1 MASRFKKAV
10 KAESKLR
17 LALIAPSGGGKT
29 MTALIV
35 ARVLS
40 QKRIAVID
48 TERGSASKYAD
59 QFDFDVDELES
70 HSPDAYCEAI
80 EAAAASGDYDV
91 LVIDSLSHAWMG
103 RDGALEQVDK
113 EASRSKSGSSFS
125 AWRHVTPMHNRL
137 VDTMVQAPL
146 HVIATMRAKTEWV
159 QEKDERGKTNIRKV
173 GMAAVQRD
181 GVEYEFDVVGDME
194 PDRNTLVISKTRCPD
209 LAGAVL
215 EKPGPEFGETLQRW
229 LAGAVTPFGRAI
241 KAIMDARTE
250 PELNRTAEL
259 AQGLGPAETE
269 KLRAIFRARRD
280 RIREVSAAMG
290 STESAQA
297 EPGGPVVEPEG
308 ASEEPDNGPAAA
320 EVDPLVPPNLMAV
333 ETEDELPEPLAGAFC
348 FVDRP
353 SQGQLRWRVAD
364 MSGGDPVWRQVRA
377 KADRERLG
385 LLLAN
390 HFELDLKDVDAVALG
405 RKLLKVHQ

>member
-173 GMAAVQRD
+173 GMAAVQRE

-229 LAGAVTPFGRAI
+229 LAGAVTPFGRVV
-241 KAIMDARTE
+241 KAIMDARSLDDLVATG
-250 PELNRTAEL
+250 EL
-259 AQGLGPAETE
+259 AKGLSERDRA
-269 KLRAIFRARRD
+269 KLKPMYAIRRD
-280 RIREVSAAMG
+280 RLQDAGATGDGVFHLVLKLGQQVVDHGGGVLDEARHLFGALVGEQVIGVFAQRQPDDLGLDAALHHRRRCTPRG
-290 STESAQA
+290 LATGRVAVEDRDDAAGEAPDEAHLALGQRGA
-297 EPGGPVVEPEG
+297 HRRDGVVE
-308 ASEEPDNGPAAA
+308 A
-320 EVDPLVPPNLMAV
+320 VLMH
-333 ETEDELPEPLAGAFC
+333 L
-348 FVDRP
+348 
-353 SQGQLRWRVAD
+353 
-364 MSGGDPVWRQVRA
+364 
-377 KADRERLG
+377 
-385 LLLAN
+385 
-390 HFELDLKDVDAVALG
+390 
-405 RKLLKVHQ
+405 